1 MRGRDKAVQGYV
13 EYGTCLRCEML
24 CSTVHSGT
32 VHCSTVRCSA
42 ADYSTVQCSTALST
56 AALQWTLSGEPHS
69 TIRPPPPSRIGRE
82 TLPDTALR
90 CTMLYLTHLL
100 TGLDWSWGLRVGY
113 YPSLCLQ
120 AVLYCTVLWCTC
132 AVIYRAALLACQTV
146 SPSVRLF
153 PLFTLYTSDV
163 TGRSGLF
170 GSNQRT
176 FDLRSWT
183 LDLDS
188 WRCPLVLWVRR
199 GGRNGLTSETA

>member
-1 MRGRDKAVQGYV
+1 MSSMGHVCAVRCCAVLYIPVQCIAVLYVAVQQITVQYSAV
-13 EYGTCLRCEML
+13 RHCLPQ
-24 CSTVHSGT
+24 
-32 VHCSTVRCSA
+32 HCSGHCRVSR
-42 ADYSTVQCSTALST
+42 TAPSVPLPPPVLGGKHYLT
-56 AALQWTLSGEPHS
+56 QHCAALCYTSPISW
-69 TIRPPPPSRIGRE
+69 
-82 TLPDTALR
+82 
-90 CTMLYLTHLL
+90 
-100 TGLDWSWGLRVGY
+100 LDWTGVEDCVWATIHRY
-113 YPSLCLQ
+113 ACR
-120 AVLYCTVLWCTC
+120 LYCTVLWCTC